1 MLSDLFPLLSDP
13 TPCVSSI
20 NSIHKLSSL
29 ARLTFSCPLKCL
41 LIIHYAVPPGKCL
54 DYHYHCHHQPPHHLI
69 LSLPSPFSPHPFT
82 SISIQVKPIKFYL
95 FHETSLTTS
104 VSIDFSYLCISE
116 VFTSGSL
123 NSVYFKEIIFYV
135 ISYHRWKTPWK

>member
-13 TPCVSSI
+13 TPCVCSI

-82 SISIQVKPIKFYL
+82 SISIQVKPIKFHL

-104 VSIDFSYLCISE
+104 VYWLLLSLYFWSFYFRLLKFSLLQGNHFLCHFLS
-116 VFTSGSL
+116 
-123 NSVYFKEIIFYV
+123 
-135 ISYHRWKTPWK
+135 